1 MNHYSQALEALK
13 SQPDHELKQVGDQWQ
28 TPKAIAWGLFHTF
41 APKIGPVVID
51 VFADECNNLV
61 ANYYT
66 AAENALL
73 QDLAGDCR
81 RLGGAAYGNPPYSIP
96 KQDDNGNPLTGME
109 NILNWCREQRDAGAK
124 IMLLIKAATSDGW
137 WPEDAD
143 FIQFIAGRIAFE
155 VPAWYKPRDPKKDKP
170 SASGFASAVM
180 IWDKEWKW
188 ERRPIE
194 RLNRDDLITTGNIL
208 LTMIEQRASELAQQY
223 ASATIEQRPDDAEPG
238 ELVSNPYKL
247 PEPELSTNALQLPD
261 HIVDANEMVGTHIN
275 EGSKASISENTES
288 ETQPELSAESDQQ
301 TEPELAITEEPAAI
315 VSEKTAPIEMPV
327 VEFTSEQIAEQL
339 ASGKITFD
347 GDHLALMLQLDGM
360 FGKSDKYTTKQ
371 IKAAILAHDEPS
383 MVSKTEPQQKQNPE
397 PAPAKTEKAT
407 TANLNGRSLDP
418 HDHYEFLGI
427 PEEMQTMLGNRVD
440 DKWYMGCASVWIL
453 KHGYHEKKRPY
464 IQMPS
469 KMVAKTQQY
478 YPRLEAWAPLYN
490 PGDKRVLIG
499 TYTSWEAATQAVA
512 QYISENE
519 QAEKA
524 EAESAHKWPAEV
536 TQIVHCAITA
546 EQYQQTCP
554 PELFERLCESANKML
569 LSPGSTTLAV
579 SQHVKAM
586 INDHRKSKEETCAA

>member
-1 MNHYSQALEALK
+1 MNHYTRALA
-13 SQPDHELKQVGDQWQ
+13 ELKAKPAHKLGEVGDQWQ
-28 TPKAIAWGLFHTF
+28 TPPALFWGINAVFGPFIIDLFT
-41 APKIGPVVID
+41 D
-51 VFADECNNLV
+51 ADNSKCPRF
-61 ANYYT
+61 YT
-66 AAENALL
+66 AENNALV
-73 QDLAGDCR
+73 QDWAADLD
-81 RLGGAAYGNPPYSIP
+81 GGKAFANPPYSRSAYDDD
-96 KQDDNGNPLTGME
+96 KQAITGMR
-109 NILNWCREQRDAGAK
+109 NIMTKVMAEREKGAR
-124 IMLLIKAATSDGW
+124 IVMLLKSATSEVW
-137 WPEDAD
+137 WPEQAD
-143 FIQFIAGRIAFE
+143 HVAFVRGRISFDLPQWF
-155 VPAWYKPRDPKKDKP
+155 VPATDKDKAS
-170 SASGFASAVM
+170 SAGFAVALCVF
-180 IWDKEWKW
+180 DKEW
-188 ERRPIE
+188 RGQPMQYIE
-194 RLNRDDLITTGNIL
+194 RDTLLAQGNAIIS
-208 LTMIEQRASELAQQY
+208 MIEQRASELAQQY
-223 ASATIEQRPDDAEPG
+223 ATSKLEQRPDDAEPG

-247 PEPELSTNALQLPD
+247 PEPELSTDALQLPD
-261 HIVDANEMVGTHIN
+261 LIADAGEMVGTHID
-275 EGSKASISENTES
+275 EGTKVCTSENADT
-288 ETQPELSAESDQQ
+288 ETQPELSAETEQLA
-301 TEPELAITEEPAAI
+301 EPEQPITDEPAAI
-315 VSEKTAPIEMPV
+315 VSETPAPIEMPV

-360 FGKSDKYTTKQ
+360 FGKSDKYNTKQ

-383 MVSKTEPQQKQNPE
+383 MVSKAEPQQKQKPE

-418 HDHYEFLGI
+418 HDHYELLGI

-478 YPRLEAWAPLYN
+478 CPTLEAWAPLYS

-499 TYTSWEAATQAVA
+499 IYTSWEAATQSVA